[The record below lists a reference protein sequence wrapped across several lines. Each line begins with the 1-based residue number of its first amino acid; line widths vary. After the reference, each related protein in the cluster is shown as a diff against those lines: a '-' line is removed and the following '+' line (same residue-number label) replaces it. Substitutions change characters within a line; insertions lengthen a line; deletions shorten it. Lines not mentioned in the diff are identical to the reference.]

1 MNRYLRLNMFRTERS
16 IPYTLHT
23 YFSYPPPHPS
33 KQPPQ
38 SIQCPSKNLGIM
50 FVSPLSSPPT
60 PPIIPSQ
67 SSNSKAYP
75 QCPSSPL
82 PPAFIPIQFRAVVIS
97 HLYQAKP
104 SQSVSRSPPL
114 PCPSPDLTQQPK
126 GFSYRAKGI
135 MLLGGFKA
143 LQ

>member
-1 MNRYLRLNMFRTERS
+1 MFRTERS

-23 YFSYPPPHPS
+23 YFSYLSPHPS
-33 KQPPQ
+33 KQPPN
-38 SIQCPSKNLGIM
+38 PSSVQVKNLGIM

-67 SSNSKAYP
+67 SSNSKTYP

-104 SQSVSRSPPL
+104 SQSLSWPPPL
-114 PCPSPDLTQQPK
+114 SGPSPDLTQQPK

-135 MLLGGFKA
+135 MLLGGFEA